1 MPLKELDVRY
11 TRRRQRPFKLS
22 DGEGLHLLVKPNGSK
37 LWRLKYQARQVR
49 DRRFTLSPHRRLGR
63 VVWHDQRRRPP
74 RAARTCAR
82 KWGSSLAPTAR
93 CGWRGGGGVHWGGQ
107 SPAAGRIHAAI
118 RAEGSFGAGE
128 GRAGFRRPRSC
139 RFQRTAMARS
149 SSRSVCTAYPWAPK
163 GWARSESSGSRPAIA
178 NATFNTTGVREAPVT
193 LDKLI
198 PLFDQA

>member
-49 DRRFTLSPHRRLGR
+49 DRRFTLSPHRPLGR

-118 RAEGSFGAGE
+118 RAEGSFGAGRA
-128 GRAGFRRPRSC
+128 GRASAAREAAGFSAQLWRAVHRDQCAPRTPGHQRAGRDRNRRGLGQRSPTPRS
-139 RFQRTAMARS
+139 T
-149 SSRSVCTAYPWAPK
+149 
-163 GWARSESSGSRPAIA
+163 RPACA
-178 NATFNTTGVREAPVT
+178 RHR
-193 LDKLI
+193 
-198 PLFDQA
+198 